1 MEDRKEYQLGGGIDL
16 EFANYLKER
25 LKVFEDLDVTIT
37 YNDYFKRFYLS
48 GTLPA
53 DHNPDY
59 ILGLVDGI
67 VHEHKRME

>member
-1 MEDRKEYQLGGGIDL
+1 L

-25 LKVFEDLDVTIT
+25 LKVFQELEVTIT
-37 YNDYFKRFYLS
+37 YNEYFRKYYLS

-59 ILGLVDGI
+59 ILGLVDGT
-67 VHEHKRME
+67 VREHKRME